1 MKTTNNILNFAI
13 VGAPKCGTTSLFHS
27 LNERDEI
34 SFLGKDSHLLGKDL
48 DLLLRDHS
56 ININQVMDHHPSDS
70 LIGDVSVWYLY
81 SASAAEEIFELNNKA
96 KIIICLRNPLELIPS
111 LHNQHVKGGDESDP
125 ALNSALTN
133 DFRSGP
139 VSTGVHFRQRPR
151 YADVINFGE
160 QISRYTRLFDQVL
173 FIFHEDLRSNYKGA
187 VQKIEAFL
195 GLTQRDNIAELNQ
208 NKRQKV
214 TNASLVKV
222 LKKKPA
228 FLKSVFRA
236 VVPSKKIRHKLMET
250 AMNKALTE
258 DIDPTSNELT
268 EENRKVICK
277 LIEKQ
282 LPLLEELTGRDCS
295 NWLKEP
301 HD

>member
-1 MKTTNNILNFAI
+1 LKTTNNILNFAI
-13 VGAPKCGTTSLFHS
+13 VGAPKCGTTSLFYS
-27 LNERDEI
+27 LNEREEI

-48 DLLLRDHS
+48 NLLLRDHS
-56 ININQVMDHHPSDS
+56 IDINKIMDQHPADS
-70 LIGDVSVWYLY
+70 IIGDVSVWYLY
-81 SASAAEEIFELNNKA
+81 STSAAQEIFELNSKA

-125 ALNSALTN
+125 SLNCSLAN
-133 DFRSGP
+133 DFEAGP
-139 VSTGVHFRQRPR
+139 VSKGVHFRQRPR
-151 YADVINFGE
+151 YADVVNFGE
-160 QISRYTRLFDQVL
+160 QISRYTHLFDQVL
-173 FIFHEDLRSNYKGA
+173 FIFHDDLRSNYKGS

-195 GLTQRDNIAELNQ
+195 GLTQRENIEELSQ

-258 DIDPTSNELT
+258 DMDPDSIQLT
-268 EENRKVICK
+268 EENRKVICE

-282 LPLLEELTGRDCS
+282 LPLLKELTGRDCS
-295 NWLKEP
+295 NWLKE
-301 HD
+301 HHE